1 MPVRLAIAAALAC
14 LVIWLAMS
22 VLRAARRRTAA
33 RAGYFHAIAP
43 LFDRTVT
50 RIEPTGFPRMTGQL
64 GPHAFDL
71 QALPDSL
78 TFRKLPALWI
88 MVSLP
93 EPLPVRATLD
103 IMARPNGH
111 EQFSRFA
118 ELPVSLPCPAFLPEG
133 TGVRTDDAAHVPG
146 EDLIK
151 AHAGVFEDPRV
162 KELLVSPKGLRLVLL
177 GDEAER
183 GRYLIFRDAEV
194 GLDPLSPDL
203 LSPLLQRLVALRHDL
218 MAQAKDRP

>member
-1 MPVRLAIAAALAC
+1 MPVRLAFAAALAC
-14 LVIWLAMS
+14 LVIWLALS
-22 VLRAARRRTAA
+22 VMRAAHHRKAA
-33 RAGYFHAIAP
+33 RAGYFAAIAP

-50 RIEPTGFPRMTGQL
+50 RIAPTGFPRITGHL

-93 EPLPVRATLD
+93 DPLPVWATLD
-103 IMARPNGH
+103 IMARPSGH
-111 EQFSRFA
+111 EHFSRFA
-118 ELPVSLPCPAFLPEG
+118 ELPVSLPCPVFLPDG
-133 TGVRTDDAAHVPG
+133 TGVRTDDAANIPT

-151 AHAGVFEDPRV
+151 RHAGVFADPKV
-162 KELLVSPKGLRLVLL
+162 KELLISPNGLRLVLL

-194 GLDPLSPDL
+194 GLEPLSPDT
-203 LSPLLQRLVALRHDL
+203 LSPLLQSLVALRHDL
-218 MAQAKDRP
+218 IVQSKDRP